1 MRSLYLIILTTI
13 HFAISAQIQVVNSN
27 LEHISG
33 VLLIQSTKIIGISD
47 QSGVINIDT
56 SSTELD
62 NLFLSHKNY
71 YQKEITPDILHS
83 NSTIIL
89 TKKINSFNPVVVSGG
104 RNIRYKSDI
113 ALLTQR
119 IDKKKIELFL
129 PQTSADL

>member
-89 TKKINSFNPVVVSGG
+89 TKKSTHLIP
-104 RNIRYKSDI
+104 
-113 ALLTQR
+113 
-119 IDKKKIELFL
+119 
-129 PQTSADL
+129 